1 MCLCGSR
8 LVTHTHFVH
17 LAFSTSDEK
26 KLTKSTLV
34 YGEIKFDSFAIA
46 FEKVQAILTNI
57 AAPCTLY

>member
-1 MCLCGSR
+1 MVRALSHTLCA
-8 LVTHTHFVH
+8 

-46 FEKVQAILTNI
+46 FEKVQAILTSI
-57 AAPCTLY
+57 AAP